1 MTPSVLCGLR
11 EGSELP
17 SYPWRVPDRRQ
28 VRPMDHGM
36 TTGWEGI
43 PAAQGDRNKILSS
56 AASTGHPGHAT
67 GALAPVTRRRDIG
80 RLA

>member
-1 MTPSVLCGLR
+1 
-11 EGSELP
+11 
-17 SYPWRVPDRRQ
+17 
-28 VRPMDHGM
+28 MDHGM

-43 PAAQGDRNKILSS
+43 PAAQGDRNMILSS